1 MSTLQIPRGKTLVI
15 YDCDPDG
22 LMAAAA
28 VAAGMSKNSD
38 VTFDRAVRY
47 QEPDWEK
54 VNKETDVYIV
64 DFNYNAKITEKLCE
78 NAHFVTVIDHHKT
91 AKEELENVGYANL
104 ILHIDVDHSACVN
117 AWNFFNGGTNVLVP
131 LLLQYIEDMDL
142 WQWKLSDSDVIA
154 AAVACESTNIKT
166 YQALY
171 DQAVKNPITASA
183 GIASLI
189 INGRAILAY
198 QEKTMDIL
206 EKQAVY
212 MKIAGYKVKAVNCA
226 DPSLVSF
233 LGNRLAIGERFAA
246 TFYMQPNRLWKFS
259 IRSII
264 GEGLPGVDVS
274 EVAKIYGGGGHNQAS
289 GFKVDTLFKIE
300 IIKGARVDR

>member
-1 MSTLQIPRGKTLVI
+1 MKALII

-22 LMAAAA
+22 LMAAA
-28 VAAGMSKNSD
+28 VVFDGLHSSGVHPIDIK
-38 VTFDRAVRY
+38 FDRAVRY

-54 VNKETDVYIV
+54 INKETNVYIV

-171 DQAVKNPITASA
+171 DQAVKDPITASA

-198 QEKTMDIL
+198 QEKTIDIL

-264 GEGLPGVDVS
+264 GKQNPKGIPVD
-274 EVAKIYGGGGHNQAS
+274 EIAKIYGGGGHKCAS

-300 IIKGARVDR
+300 KIPGSEVSR